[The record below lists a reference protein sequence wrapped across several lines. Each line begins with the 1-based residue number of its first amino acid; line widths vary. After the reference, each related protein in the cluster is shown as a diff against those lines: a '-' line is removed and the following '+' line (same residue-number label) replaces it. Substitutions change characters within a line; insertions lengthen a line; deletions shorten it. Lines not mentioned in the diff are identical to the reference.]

1 VRPTFFDSQA
11 KYGFAASK
19 LISFAGMCRIESVEP
34 TGAACR
40 LRVVCAVDYRLR
52 RIPDMDASP
61 HGVTN

>member
-1 VRPTFFDSQA
+1 VRA
-11 KYGFAASK
+11 KYRGTLVLTEGCAVRM
-19 LISFAGMCRIESVEP
+19 GIESVEP
-34 TGAACR
+34 ADAACR